1 MSEKKKKTGLGRS
14 AFFVTDEEQGE
25 AAVTETPTQPQPSK
39 KIKKVRTTVTLY
51 PETLEAMELIRF
63 EARKTGDKVT
73 MSDVLREAVEE
84 LLKAKGLEQ
93 KLGS

>member
-25 AAVTETPTQPQPSK
+25 SEVTETPTQPQPSK
-39 KIKKVRTTVTLY
+39 KVKKVRTTVTLY